1 MANGTY
7 TRFPDELKTEM
18 SLFIYLFIYSIWWH
32 PSKAPWMPLWQLT
45 VLQSAPKRSVT
56 SQTLRSGKSPWE
68 DALVHW
74 FEVTATSLTNTPVI
88 VQVTSHFQ
96 IQRQKT
102 GEVCRF
108 VCVCLHVCIYAEVSM
123 RTHKKVS
130 SSLFFSFLWVDMS
143 TRLQLLYRNMA
154 RFFHWLLQP
163 MFMKQDIW
171 DIYFE
176 TGVRMDLMCQNLLT
190 ITLRV

>member
-1 MANGTY
+1 MDRHPHNDFLFLYMSRYIMANGTY

-130 SSLFFSFLWVDMS
+130 SSLFF
-143 TRLQLLYRNMA
+143 
-154 RFFHWLLQP
+154 FFFVGRYVHSAP
-163 MFMKQDIW
+163 A
-171 DIYFE
+171 
-176 TGVRMDLMCQNLLT
+176 V
-190 ITLRV
+190 V

>member
-1 MANGTY
+1 MTPKQGSLNATLTTY
-7 TRFPDELKTEM
+7 CSPICTEAQCNQSNPKKWKVSLGRCSRPLIWSDSHILDKHTCHCPSHITFSDSKTED
-18 SLFIYLFIYSIWWH
+18 
-32 PSKAPWMPLWQLT
+32 
-45 VLQSAPKRSVT
+45 R
-56 SQTLRSGKSPWE
+56 RG
-68 DALVHW
+68 
-74 FEVTATSLTNTPVI
+74 
-88 VQVTSHFQ
+88 VQ
-96 IQRQKT
+96 I
-102 GEVCRF
+102 C

-143 TRLQLLYRNMA
+143 TRLQLLYRNTA